1 MESHVVGAVLC
12 GGASRRMG
20 RDKALIEVDGVP
32 MARRVADVLRA
43 GGCDRILAVGG
54 DAEALAA
61 LGLEPI
67 ADRWPGEGP
76 LGGLATALLAAD
88 DGDVLV
94 LAPCDWLHPS
104 PELVASLV
112 WHLLDNVGDPDPELR
127 TEAAYPWIDGRGGQW
142 LPSAWLVGSEGAN
155 DVPGLLDRGQRR
167 LDAVLDLLV
176 SRVVDATPDQVADA
190 DTPADLP

>member
-1 MESHVVGAVLC
+1 MPTVGAVLC

-20 RDKALIEVDGVP
+20 RDKALIEVDGVA
-32 MARRVADVLRA
+32 MARRVADALRA
-43 GGCDRILAVGG
+43 GGCSRVLAIGG
-54 DAEALAA
+54 EAEALAA
-61 LGLEPI
+61 LGLEPV

-94 LAPCDWLHPS
+94 LAPCDWLRPS
-104 PELVASLV
+104 GELVASLV
-112 WHLLDNVGDPDPELR
+112 WHLLDDMGDPDPELP

-142 LPSAWLVGSEGAN
+142 LPSAWRVGSDGA
-155 DVPGLLDRGQRR
+155 DAVPGLLDRGIRR

-176 SRVVDATPDQVADA
+176 SRVVDATPEQVADA
-190 DTPADLP
+190 DAPEDLP